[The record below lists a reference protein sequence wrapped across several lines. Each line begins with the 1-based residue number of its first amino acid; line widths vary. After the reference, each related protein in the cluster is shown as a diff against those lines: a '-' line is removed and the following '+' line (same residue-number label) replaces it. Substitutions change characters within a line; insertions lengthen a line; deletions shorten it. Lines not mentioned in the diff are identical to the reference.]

1 MKKKKTKPNK
11 KFYDIAVNTEKRINL
26 AFKKYLVLKKKWL
39 KAISFLLVI
48 LLAAFTVGF
57 AQAPTTD
64 DNSDNRIE
72 SPEEQR
78 LALEKQLLELEK
90 QISEYEKTINE
101 YRKKG
106 DTLKNE
112 IKRLEA
118 EIYKLNLRI
127 KAINLN
133 IQQLNQEIKIT
144 QSKINNTENKIEK
157 NKKSLIEAVRIIY
170 DTDRQSLIEIII
182 ANNSL
187 SEFFGSI
194 NELLLVQ
201 ENMRIA
207 LNEIVNLRNRLL
219 EQKQELS
226 LQLEDTENL
235 KAYQLAQKQKVQNIQ
250 NEKSTILKI
259 TQGKESEYQKL
270 LQKTRET
277 AAEIRKRIF
286 QLLGGG
292 ELSFGEAYQYARLAE
307 KATGVRAALI
317 LAVLDRESLFG
328 KNVGRCSYNQ
338 KTKYADTAMNPKEI
352 PIFLEIIENL
362 KKNGI
367 HPPEPIVVSCPN
379 QDGTYGGA
387 MGPAQFIPS
396 TWKIYEKRISEI
408 TGNKV
413 PSPWNN
419 ADAFTGTA
427 LYLKDA
433 MESSSCKNYS
443 QQIPSQKQ
451 KLLEQCAAA
460 KYYAG
465 NRWYNYRFIYGEPVV
480 SKANKFEK
488 DIEILT
494 SNNESNNS

>member
-1 MKKKKTKPNK
+1 MKKKNLKQNK
-11 KFYDIAVNTEKRINL
+11 INKIKVTDITLSAEKRINL
-26 AFKKYLVLKKKWL
+26 AFKKYFVIRQKWL
-39 KAISFLLVI
+39 SVFSFALVVI
-48 LLAAFTVGF
+48 LAAFSIGF

-64 DNSDNRIE
+64 ENSNNN
-72 SPEEQR
+72 SPEEER
-78 LALEKQLLELEK
+78 LILEKQLLELEK
-90 QISEYEKTINE
+90 QISEYEKTITE

-106 DTLKNE
+106 DTLKSE

-118 EIYKLNLRI
+118 EINKLNLQI

-133 IQQLNQEIKIT
+133 IQELDKEIKIT
-144 QSKINNTENKIEK
+144 QGKINNTENKIEK
-157 NKKSLIEAVRIIY
+157 HKKSLTEAIRIIY
-170 DTDRQSLIEIII
+170 DSDQQSLIEIII
-182 ANNSL
+182 ANNRL
-187 SEFFGSI
+187 SDFFGSI
-194 NELLLVQ
+194 NNLLLVQ
-201 ENMRIA
+201 ENMRVA
-207 LNEIVNLRNRLL
+207 LNEVINLRNRLL

-235 KAYQLAQKQKVQNIQ
+235 KAYQLAQKQKVQSIQ
-250 NEKSTILKI
+250 NEKSNILKV

-286 QLLGGG
+286 RLLGGG

-328 KNVGRCSYNQ
+328 KNVGQCTYNQ
-338 KTKYADTAMNPKEI
+338 KTRYADTAMNPKEI

-362 KKNGI
+362 KNNGV

-396 TWKIYEKRISEI
+396 TWKLYEKKITEI
-408 TGNKV
+408 TGNKP

-419 ADAFTGTA
+419 ADAFTATA
-427 LYLKDA
+427 LYLKEA

-443 QQIPSQKQ
+443 QQIPNQKQ

-465 NRWYNYRFIYGEPVV
+465 SRWYTYRFVYGEPVV
-480 SKANKFEK
+480 SKANKFEQ
-488 DIEILT
+488 DIEII
-494 SNNESNNS
+494 NS